1 MDKEFNKGTMSEFV
15 NVNRAKLEGDI
26 QMARESMV
34 KGPGRKYIEKKPG
47 AGCNKKICAGLAKLD
62 G

>member
-1 MDKEFNKGTMSEFV
+1 MDKEFNKGMMSEFV

-34 KGPGRKYIEKKPG
+34 KALDESISKKNR
-47 AGCNKKICAGLAKLD
+47 AGCIQKICAGLAKLD

>member
-15 NVNRAKLEGDI
+15 NVNRAKLEGDL

-34 KGPGRKYIEKKPG
+34 KALDESISKKEPGRM
-47 AGCNKKICAGLAKLD
+47 
-62 G
+62 